1 MVKVTVRYTMRSR
14 ISNNVQMDLY
24 LKQEFTFFTGSAVC
38 DRDEVQG
45 YFGPVPALPVT
56 ERRGT
61 SLLRTC
67 YSVYLIRGA
76 VTKRNSSFR
85 LSGTGCECDVRGA
98 VTKEQVVIS
107 QPIPTLRKAKL
118 ILVI

>member
-1 MVKVTVRYTMRSR
+1 MAAVLSTSRSQDETLDPL
-14 ISNNVQMDLY
+14 I
-24 LKQEFTFFTGSAVC
+24 AVC
-38 DRDEVQG
+38 DRDVEQG
-45 YFGPVPALPVT
+45 YFGPIPALPVT
-56 ERRGT
+56 ERRRT

-98 VTKEQVVIS
+98 VTKKQVVIS
-107 QPIPTLRKAKL
+107 QPIPSITLATTTWRTL
-118 ILVI
+118 E